1 MTGFSA
7 EWLALRE
14 PFDREARRA
23 ATGSMELPA
32 LAARLRRDA
41 AVLAVLDLG
50 CGTGA
55 NLRELAP
62 RLGGPQR
69 WTLVDHDP
77 ALLDALPGALG
88 DWARHNGHAL
98 SQASGRLRLSGS
110 GWSAE
115 LDCVRSDLAAA
126 LDELPFARSHLVTAS
141 ALLDLVSSHW
151 LDALLERARSADA
164 ALWFALDVD
173 GLVEWTPPIADDPDI
188 HALFA
193 AHQGRDK
200 GFGAAL
206 GGTAVAVAAGRL
218 VELGYEVHEAAS
230 DWHIDGSEGGPAA
243 VMLRAIVQGMG
254 AAATEQS
261 PDEAIRIGAWTKR
274 RLSLIERTRLRVG
287 HREIVAL
294 PRRS

>member
-23 ATGSMELPA
+23 ATGSVDLPA
-32 LAARLRRDA
+32 LAARKRRDDP
-41 AVLAVLDLG
+41 VLAVLDLG

-77 ALLDALPGALG
+77 ALLDALPGALNE
-88 DWARHNGHAL
+88 WARHN
-98 SQASGRLRLSGS
+98 QYASGPKGKPLRIAGP

-115 LDCVRSDLAAA
+115 VEWLRADLAAA
-126 LDELPFARSHLVTAS
+126 LDQLPFAQSHLVTAS
-141 ALLDLVSSHW
+141 ALLDLGSSHW
-151 LDALLERARSADA
+151 LDGLLERARRADA
-164 ALWFALDVD
+164 ALWFALTVD
-173 GLVEWTPPIADDPDI
+173 GLVEWSPPIADDEDI
-188 HALFA
+188 HRLFA
-193 AHQGRDK
+193 VHQRRDK

-206 GGTAVAVAAGRL
+206 GGTAVEVAAGRL
-218 VELGYEVHEAAS
+218 AGVGYEVHEAAS

-243 VMLRAIVQGMG
+243 AMLRAMVQGMG
-254 AAATEQS
+254 AAAAEQS
-261 PDEAIRIGAWTKR
+261 PDEAARIGGWTKR
-274 RLSLIERTRLRVG
+274 RLSLIGRTRLRVG
-287 HREIVAL
+287 HRELVAV